1 MEECTIFTNLPKM
14 FLHLFIVL
22 CSPVV
27 CILNKWRNSY
37 QEKRFFSSLPLTNR
51 IRGQTNRENRS
62 KDKMLATQRHLFLR
76 LRKCCIISS
85 PPYASIACIR
95 TSLNMPSMHMFSKCS
110 EIWVLVVAFT
120 LRQFYSV

>member
-22 CSPVV
+22 YSPVA
-27 CILNKWRNSY
+27 CILNKWRNSC

-51 IRGQTNRENRS
+51 IREQTNRENRS

-95 TSLNMPSMHMFSKCS
+95 TSYICPACTCFQNAAK
-110 EIWVLVVAFT
+110 WVLVFAFT
-120 LRQFYSV
+120 LRQLYPV